1 MADELTGRQD
11 TAPHDAA
18 PQDPASGG
26 TAAHDPH
33 APARREPGPRPQDAA
48 AAEQRAAALG
58 VAAPTYGPGVTTT
71 IHVREPGGR
80 SHLELG
86 TASETGDE
94 LADLLDAVL
103 SVASGLDLP
112 GVLERFVRV
121 SVELTGA
128 TYGAINVLDS
138 RGESTTFVQTGV
150 PAAAAAMMG
159 HPPHARGVLGH
170 IPVHGV
176 LKLDDLTEHPAFQG
190 WPAGHP
196 SMGSFLGASVRV
208 RDQVY
213 GYLYLSEKDGG
224 FTDKDATTVIALAAT
239 AGVAVANAQLFAEG
253 ARREHWLRA
262 GQDITTMLLSGA
274 DEEDALA
281 HIAATARDVADA
293 DAAALALPGVGG
305 ELLIELA
312 DGHNADAL
320 VGAQLTPGGPTWSVM
335 EEGQGLII
343 DSLARSSRITVPA
356 MRAFGSA
363 LFAPLQTSGR
373 GVGVL
378 ILLRKVGTLAFDGG
392 DLATAE
398 SFASQAALAFVLAE
412 ARHAQD
418 QAALLD
424 ERERIARD
432 LHDLAIQQLFATGM
446 QLETARRRASRGVDP
461 SELTSI
467 VEEALDNVDASVRQI
482 RQIVYALRDP
492 DAATGIVERL
502 RREAS
507 LARTGLGFAPSL
519 IVTLD
524 GESVPDGDYIV
535 ADLIDERIGPDRTD
549 DVVAVVR
556 EGLANAA
563 RHAHASSVAV
573 RVTVRGA
580 GPLGT
585 VHVEVEDDGAG
596 LPATR
601 DRRSGTG
608 NLAARA
614 RQHGGTFSLGV
625 APGGQGTLLSW
636 EVPLG

>member
-1 MADELTGRQD
+1 MVDDVT
-11 TAPHDAA
+11 
-18 PQDPASGG
+18 S
-26 TAAHDPH
+26 
-33 APARREPGPRPQDAA
+33 PRPDAEPAGDQDGIGA
-48 AAEQRAAALG
+48 RIG
-58 VAAPTYGPGVTTT
+58 TTT
-71 IHVREPGGR
+71 IHVRDSGGR
-80 SHLELG
+80 LHLGLG
-86 TASETGDE
+86 TAVETGDE
-94 LADLLDAVL
+94 LADLLGAVL

-112 GVLERFVRV
+112 GVLEQFVRV
-121 SVELTGA
+121 CVELTGA
-128 TYGAINVLDS
+128 RYGAINVLDS

-150 PAAAAAMMG
+150 PASLAAMMG
-159 HPPHARGVLGH
+159 HPPHAQGVLSQ
-170 IPVHGV
+170 IPDHGV
-176 LKLDDLTEHPAFQG
+176 LLLDDLTEHPAFRG

-196 SMGSFLGASVRV
+196 AMGSFLGAAVRV
-208 RDQVY
+208 REQVY
-213 GYLYLSEKDGG
+213 GYLYLSEKEPG
-224 FTDKDATTVIALAAT
+224 FTEKDATTVIALAAT
-239 AGVAVANAQLFAEG
+239 AGVAVSNAQLFADG

-274 DEEDALA
+274 DEEEALA
-281 HIAATARDVADA
+281 HIAATAREVADA
-293 DAAALALPGVGG
+293 DTAALALPGVAG

-312 DGHNADAL
+312 DGR
-320 VGAQLTPGGPTWSVM
+320 GAA
-335 EEGQGLII
+335 GLIGSALPE
-343 DSLARSSRITVPA
+343 DGRSSPVLEGGSGLLIESLSKSRQTSAPA
-356 MRAFGSA
+356 MRSFGSA
-363 LFAPLQTSGR
+363 ILAPLQTSGR

-378 ILLRKVGTLAFDGG
+378 ILLRRVGAPTFEPN

-418 QAALLD
+418 EAALLD

-446 QLETARRRASRGVDP
+446 QLETVRRRSARGVDP
-461 SELTSI
+461 TELTSI

-492 DAATGIVERL
+492 DAATGIIERL

-519 IVTLD
+519 VVSLD
-524 GESVPDGDYIV
+524 GDALSDGDYII
-535 ADLIDERIGPDRTD
+535 ADLVDERIGPDRTN

-563 RHAHASSVAV
+563 RHAHASSVMV
-573 RVTVRGA
+573 RVGVHGS
-580 GPLGT
+580 GPTGSVL
-585 VHVEVEDDGAG
+585 VEVEDDGHG
-596 LPATR
+596 LPQVR

-625 APGGQGTLLSW
+625 APAGTGALLSW
-636 EVPLG
+636 EAPLG

>member
-1 MADELTGRQD
+1 MAEDLTERHAED
-11 TAPHDAA
+11 DL
-18 PQDPASGG
+18 PA
-26 TAAHDPH
+26 T
-33 APARREPGPRPQDAA
+33 
-48 AAEQRAAALG
+48 
-58 VAAPTYGPGVTTT
+58 TYGPGVTTT
-71 IHVREPGGR
+71 IHVREAGGR
-80 SHLELG
+80 SHLQLG

-94 LADLLDAVL
+94 MADLLDAVL

-128 TYGAINVLDS
+128 RYGAINVLDS

-159 HPPHARGVLGH
+159 HPPHAQGVLAH
-170 IPVHGV
+170 IPTHGV
-176 LKLDDLTEHPAFQG
+176 LQLADLTDHPAFRG

-196 SMGSFLGASVRV
+196 PMGSFLGASVRV

-213 GYLYLSEKDGG
+213 GYLYLSEKAGG

-239 AGVAVANAQLFAEG
+239 AGVAVANAQLFADG

-274 DEEDALA
+274 DEEEALA

-293 DAAALALPGVGG
+293 DTAALALPGVGG

-312 DGHNADAL
+312 DGHIAGDL
-320 VGAQLTPGGPTWSVM
+320 VGAELTPGGPTWEVM
-335 EEGQGLII
+335 EEGTGLLM
-343 DSLARSSRITVPA
+343 DSLATSRRITVPA
-356 MRAFGSA
+356 MRSFGSA

-378 ILLRKVGTLAFDGG
+378 ILLRKVGTLAFEPN

-412 ARHAQD
+412 ARRAQD
-418 QAALLD
+418 AAALLD

-446 QLETARRRASRGVDP
+446 QLETVRRRAARGVDP
-461 SELTSI
+461 AELTSI
-467 VEEALDNVDASVRQI
+467 VEEALDNVDGSVRQI

-519 IVTLD
+519 VVTLD
-524 GESVPDGDYIV
+524 GESVPDSDYIV

-563 RHAHASSVAV
+563 RHAHASSVSA
-573 RVTVRGA
+573 RVAVRGA
-580 GPLGT
+580 GPTGS
-585 VHVEVEDDGAG
+585 VRIEVEDDGAG
-596 LPATR
+596 LPAVR

-614 RQHGGTFSLGV
+614 RQHGGTFSLGA
-625 APGGQGTLLSW
+625 APAGPGTLLSW

>member
-1 MADELTGRQD
+1 MADDVT
-11 TAPHDAA
+11 
-18 PQDPASGG
+18 S
-26 TAAHDPH
+26 
-33 APARREPGPRPQDAA
+33 PGPEAEPSGDQD
-48 AAEQRAAALG
+48 EIRTRA
-58 VAAPTYGPGVTTT
+58 GVTTT
-71 IHVREPGGR
+71 VHVRDPAGR
-80 SHLELG
+80 LHLGLG
-86 TASETGDE
+86 TAAETGDE
-94 LADLLDAVL
+94 LADLLGAVL

-112 GVLERFVRV
+112 GVLEQFVRV

-128 TYGAINVLDS
+128 QYGAINVLDS

-150 PAAAAAMMG
+150 PAPLAAMMG
-159 HPPHARGVLGH
+159 HPPHARGVLSQ
-170 IPVHGV
+170 IPDHGV
-176 LKLDDLTEHPAFQG
+176 LLLDDLTEHAAFRG

-196 SMGSFLGASVRV
+196 PMGSFLGTAVRV
-208 RDQVY
+208 REQVY
-213 GYLYLSEKDGG
+213 GYLYLSDKESG
-224 FTDKDATTVIALAAT
+224 FTEKDATTVIALAAT
-239 AGVAVANAQLFAEG
+239 AGVAVSNAQLYADG

-274 DEEDALA
+274 DEEEALA
-281 HIAATARDVADA
+281 HIAATAREVADA
-293 DAAALALPGVGG
+293 DTAALALPGVAG

-312 DGHNADAL
+312 DGRGADSL
-320 VGAQLTPGGPTWSVM
+320 IGSVLPEDERSWPVLEGGN
-335 EEGQGLII
+335 GLLI
-343 DSLARSSRITVPA
+343 DSLSKSRQLSAPA
-356 MRAFGSA
+356 MRSFGSA
-363 LFAPLQTSGR
+363 IFAPLQTSGR

-378 ILLRKVGTLAFDGG
+378 ILLRRIGAPTFEPN

-418 QAALLD
+418 EAALLD

-446 QLETARRRASRGVDP
+446 QLETVRRRSALGVDP
-461 SELTSI
+461 TELTSI

-492 DAATGIVERL
+492 DAAIGIIERL
-502 RREAS
+502 RRESS

-519 IVTLD
+519 VVSLD
-524 GESVPDGDYIV
+524 GDAVSDGDYIV
-535 ADLIDERIGPDRTD
+535 ADLVDERIGPDRTD

-563 RHAHASSVAV
+563 RHAHASSVMV
-573 RVTVRGA
+573 RVGVRGS
-580 GPLGT
+580 GPTGSVL
-585 VHVEVEDDGAG
+585 VEVEDDGHG
-596 LPATR
+596 LPPVR

-625 APGGQGTLLSW
+625 APGGTGALLSW

>member
-1 MADELTGRQD
+1 MADDLIGR
-11 TAPHDAA
+11 TAGGGED
-18 PQDPASGG
+18 DLPA
-26 TAAHDPH
+26 T
-33 APARREPGPRPQDAA
+33 
-48 AAEQRAAALG
+48 
-58 VAAPTYGPGVTTT
+58 TYGPGVTTT

-80 SHLELG
+80 SHLQLG

-94 LADLLDAVL
+94 MADLLDAVL

-128 TYGAINVLDS
+128 QYGAINVLDS

-159 HPPHARGVLGH
+159 HPPHAQGVLAH
-170 IPVHGV
+170 IPTHGV
-176 LKLDDLTEHPAFQG
+176 LHLADLTEHPAFGG

-196 SMGSFLGASVRV
+196 KMGSFLGASVRV

-213 GYLYLSEKDGG
+213 GYLYLSEKAGG
-224 FTDKDATTVIALAAT
+224 FSEKDASTVIALAAT
-239 AGVAVANAQLFAEG
+239 AGVAVANAQLYADA

-274 DEEDALA
+274 DEEEALA

-293 DAAALALPGVGG
+293 DTAALALPGVGG

-312 DGHNADAL
+312 DGHVAGDL
-320 VGAQLTPGGPTWSVM
+320 VGAQLTPGGPTWEVM
-335 EEGQGLII
+335 EEGAGLLM
-343 DSLARSSRITVPA
+343 DSLATSRRITVPA
-356 MRAFGSA
+356 MRSFGSA

-378 ILLRKVGTLAFDGG
+378 ILLRKVGTLAFEPN

-412 ARHAQD
+412 ARRAQD
-418 QAALLD
+418 AAALLD

-446 QLETARRRASRGVDP
+446 QLETVRRRAARGVDP
-461 SELTSI
+461 AELTSI
-467 VEEALDNVDASVRQI
+467 LEEALDNVDGSVRQI

-519 IVTLD
+519 VVTLD
-524 GESVPDGDYIV
+524 GESVPDSDYIV
-535 ADLIDERIGPDRTD
+535 ADLIDERIGSDRTD

-563 RHAHASSVAV
+563 RHAHASSVSARVAV
-573 RVTVRGA
+573 QGSGPTGSVRI
-580 GPLGT
+580 
-585 VHVEVEDDGAG
+585 EVEDDGVG
-596 LPATR
+596 LPAVR

-614 RQHGGTFSLGV
+614 RQHGGTFSLGA
-625 APGGQGTLLSW
+625 APAGQGTLLSW